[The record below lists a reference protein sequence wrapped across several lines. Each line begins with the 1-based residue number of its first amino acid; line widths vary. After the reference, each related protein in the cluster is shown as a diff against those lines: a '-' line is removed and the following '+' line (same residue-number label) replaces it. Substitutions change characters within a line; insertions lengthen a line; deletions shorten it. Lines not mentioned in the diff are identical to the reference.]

1 MRSMFPTYDPQ
12 RPLDGQQYYPTSRA
26 PSPAPF
32 TSDRVS
38 YISTSTEKA
47 PFKRHDSAIGLVSGY
62 EHIPAAAHADLE
74 AVWKASEEEYPCDG
88 RKVQFGLYQ
97 PAGHG
102 TALSIGTSHEDL
114 VYSLEKE
121 LTADAADNVPQPR
134 EFAVKKFSPT
144 SPSSAPVAQLI
155 LPAKSTPAERSTTST
170 AIFPRKAAIAAI
182 ESISNSPQAAAIATF
197 DPTAESPQA
206 ARMAQDAVATAYQD
220 YSCDLVNRTRK
231 QDNLGGVVAQ
241 YDLRHPRLGTCA
253 VTVTKSQS
261 ATSSTGP
268 RAKIA
273 FHHPSATPAAI
284 EADTLNLAFL
294 DFAHNA
300 CVLDIPGLLALDSH
314 YVVDTVVCALLA
326 VAVIEND
333 ALVAGAVVFDAPPRT
348 PLPRA
353 KKAVVP
359 TTGAASPEGSKK
371 WFKRSESKREKQ
383 VVVVEEKEDE
393 IKLPIIARG
402 AIKVAGLTFRIGFW
416 GVKVTAKA
424 VVGVGK
430 VLLK

>member
-1 MRSMFPTYDPQ
+1 MFPTYDPQ

-32 TSDRVS
+32 ISNRTSFA
-38 YISTSTEKA
+38 STPVEKT
-47 PFKRHDSAIGLVSGY
+47 PFKRFDSAVGLVNGY
-62 EHIPAAAHADLE
+62 EHIPSAGHADLE

-88 RKVQFGLYQ
+88 RKVQFGIYQ

-102 TALSIGTSHEDL
+102 TALSIGTSHADL
-114 VYSLEKE
+114 VYSLEKDI
-121 LTADAADNVPQPR
+121 TIDAPDDVPQPR
-134 EFAVKKFSPT
+134 EFAVKKHCPT
-144 SPSSAPVAQLI
+144 SPSSSPVAQLI
-155 LPAKSTPAERSTTST
+155 LPARSATAERPNTTT

-197 DPTAESPQA
+197 DPTAASPEA
-206 ARMAQDAVATAYQD
+206 AQMAQHAVATAYQN
-220 YSCDLVNRTRK
+220 YSCDLVNKTRK
-231 QDNLGGVVAQ
+231 QDSLGGVVAQ

-253 VTVTKSQS
+253 VTVSKSQS

-314 YVVDTVVCALLA
+314 YVIDTVVCALLA

-353 KKAVVP
+353 KKAAVQ
-359 TTGAASPEGSKK
+359 TAESTASEGSKK
-371 WFKRSESKREKQ
+371 WFQRSDSKKEKQ
-383 VVVVEEKEDE
+383 KQIVIAEEEKDE
-393 IKLPIIARG
+393 QVKLPIIARG
-402 AIKVAGLTFRIGFW
+402 AIKVAGLTFKVGFW

>member
-1 MRSMFPTYDPQ
+1 MRSMFPRYDPL

-26 PSPAPF
+26 PSPAHF
-32 TSDRVS
+32 TSDQFSKIASPV
-38 YISTSTEKA
+38 EKT
-47 PFKRHDSAIGLVSGY
+47 PLKRYDSAVGLVNGY
-62 EHIPAAAHADLE
+62 EHIPAAAHGDLE

-114 VYSLEKE
+114 IYSMEKDI
-121 LTADAADNVPQPR
+121 TIDASDDLPPPR
-134 EFAVKKFSPT
+134 EFAIKKHSPT
-144 SPSSAPVAQLI
+144 SPCSSPVAQLI
-155 LPAKSTPAERSTTST
+155 LPAKSAAAGRPNTST

-182 ESISNSPQAAAIATF
+182 ESISNSPQACEIATF
-197 DPTAESPQA
+197 DPTAESPAA
-206 ARMAQDAVATAYQD
+206 ARMAQSAVALAYQN
-220 YSCDLVNRTRK
+220 YSCDLINKTRK
-231 QDNLGGVVAQ
+231 QDSLGSVVAL
-241 YDLRHPRLGTCA
+241 YDLRHPALGNCA

-268 RAKIA
+268 RAKIS
-273 FHHPSATPAAI
+273 FHHPSATPAAV

-300 CVLDIPGLLALDSH
+300 CVLDVPGLLALGSH
-314 YVVDTVVCALLA
+314 YIIDTVVCALLA

-333 ALVAGAVVFDAPPRT
+333 ALVAGTLTFDPPPRT
-348 PLPRA
+348 PLPRV
-353 KKAVVP
+353 KKP
-359 TTGAASPEGSKK
+359 DFQTIDSLSSDASRKWYKRPDSKK
-371 WFKRSESKREKQ
+371 GKQ
-383 VVVVEEKEDE
+383 VVVVEEEQV
-393 IKLPIIARG
+393 KLPIIARG
-402 AIKVAGLTFRIGFW
+402 AIKVAGLTFRVGFW

-424 VVGVGK
+424 VVGVGR